1 MSQFQLPDGT
11 RLWAEGYDNEKI
23 AIHLRNEIELEQWG
37 STDWEGKTADIQ
49 VDKQGVVEIRLIDRP
64 SSNKPFTISKRRF
77 ALKAV
82 GEGAVTIG
90 GKGEDKT
97 VSSPLKVLAGE
108 FKNHQ
113 GMVKDLLADVGRSS
127 KASLLYELQRLL
139 HSNTNNLF
147 NQLNDANVAKMNTA
161 LACGRV
167 AKASG
172 EILIGKVIS
181 HSFEKDSSYHMPIRK
196 VTSRD
201 DVKYDPNVM
210 LRARRT
216 IAGHVKSGHPVVVG
230 CAFDPKTSMLKDA
243 HLQATRDGGH
253 TVLIV
258 GCNED
263 EAATEFLYVDPYPGG
278 STMKYKGGIAA
289 DSYPSKCFF
298 LGLFKVELLTRGPVL
313 RSHRDSDGEWSGDK
327 YLEVISGPKF

>member
-90 GKGEDKT
+90 GKGEEKA

-216 IAGHVKSGHPVVVG
+216 IAGHVKSGHPVLVG

-243 HLQATRDGGH
+243 RLQATRDGGH